1 MSGGDATGVR
11 RVLVLGGTGE
21 ARELAARLGA
31 EPGVRVISSLA
42 GRVRDP
48 RLPEGEVRIGG
59 FGGAD
64 GLAAWLS
71 AEGIA
76 AVVDATHPFAAA
88 MTAHAVAACA
98 TSGVPLLVLRR
109 PAWEPEPDW
118 HLAGSLDEAAAALPG
133 LGERIFLSTGRQGVA
148 RFAHLDLWFLLRAVD
163 PPDPPLPPRA
173 ATVLARGP
181 FGLDAER
188 ALLREHRIDVLVTKN
203 SGGPMT
209 RPKLDAARELG
220 VRVVVVQRPP
230 EPGVPTVEQVDAA
243 VRWVRH
249 AG

>member
-1 MSGGDATGVR
+1 MVEVR
-11 RVLVLGGTGE
+11 RVLVLGGTAE
-21 ARELAARLGA
+21 ARELAARLGG
-31 EPGVRVISSLA
+31 EPAVHVISSLA

-48 RLPEGEVRIGG
+48 RLPDGEVRIGG

-64 GLAAWLS
+64 GLAAWLR
-71 AEGIA
+71 AERIDE
-76 AVVDATHPFAAA
+76 VVDATHPFAAA
-88 MTAHAVAACA
+88 MTANAVRACELA
-98 TSGVPLLVLRR
+98 GLPLLVLRR
-109 PAWEPEPDW
+109 PGWEPEPHW
-118 HLAGSLDEAAAALPG
+118 HLVDSLDEAAAALPG
-133 LGERIFLSTGRQGVA
+133 LGERIFLSTGRQGVG

-163 PPDPPLPPRA
+163 PPEPPLPPR
-173 ATVLARGP
+173 TTTLLARGP

-230 EPGVPTVEQVDAA
+230 EPAVPTADDVGTA
-243 VRWVRH
+243 VAWTRH